1 MSITEVSGAEELS
14 TVRRLFEEYAAGLGI
29 DLCFQGFD
37 QELATLPGSYARPE
51 GRLLLAGLGA
61 DAAGCVGLRRLE
73 ADVCEMKR
81 LYVRAPFRGRGI
93 GRMLAERITEEGR
106 AAGYRRMRLD
116 TLPFMNSALA
126 LYRELG
132 FREIPA
138 YRDNP
143 VEGVVYLELQ
153 LDRRLP

>member
-1 MSITEVSGAEELS
+1 M
-14 TVRRLFEEYAAGLGI
+14 
-29 DLCFQGFD
+29 
-37 QELATLPGSYARPE
+37 
-51 GRLLLAGLGA
+51 
-61 DAAGCVGLRRLE
+61 E

-93 GRMLAERITEEGR
+93 GRMLAERITEKRR

-116 TLPFMNSALA
+116 TLPFMKSALA
-126 LYRELG
+126 LYHELG

-138 YRDNP
+138 YRDDP